1 MSISAVSRPAGRG
14 LAYTTLGLGVATAAV
29 AVWGLWV
36 ASAATGMAVLAISAF
51 FLVLV
56 GILALA
62 TVIVGVLA
70 LRRSEARG
78 AAAAGLILTAAT
90 LVGLLIAVLTGAI

>member
-1 MSISAVSRPAGRG
+1 MSGSTVSRPTGRG
-14 LAYTTLGLGVATAAV
+14 LAYTALGLGIATAWV
-29 AVWGLWV
+29 TVWGVLV
-36 ASAATGMAVLAISAF
+36 ASAATGKAVLAISAF
-51 FLVLV
+51 ILVLV
-56 GILALA
+56 GGLALA

-78 AAAAGLILTAAT
+78 AAAAGLILIAVT